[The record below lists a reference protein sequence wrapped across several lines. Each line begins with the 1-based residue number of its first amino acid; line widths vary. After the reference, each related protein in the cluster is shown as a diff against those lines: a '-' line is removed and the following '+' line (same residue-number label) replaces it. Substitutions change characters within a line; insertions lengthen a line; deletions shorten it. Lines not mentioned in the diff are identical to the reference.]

1 MPVSR
6 SLIMGCLYRYKDRT
20 GGRHSEPEQPAHCE
34 LHLIPFNISFEGF
47 DVLGFV
53 FFQFYF

>member
-1 MPVSR
+1 M
-6 SLIMGCLYRYKDRT
+6 SLWDALIDINTGR
-20 GGRHSEPEQPAHCE
+20 GGRNSKPEQPAHCE

-47 DVLGFV
+47 DVLRFV